1 MKNRAKCK
9 LCSDV
14 IESFH
19 DLDFVQCKC
28 GEITVYAGNSLRCSA
43 NNWNNF
49 LRVDDQGSEIVVTIK
64 EMSSDVKP
72 LDMPPSKPDKKEL
85 LGMLNDMIKNIENL
99 PQHAALAP
107 ITHYDFAS
115 LILLI
120 SEIFKVLDDS
130 RA

>member
-9 LCSDV
+9 LCNDI

-19 DLDFVQCKC
+19 DQDYVECTC
-28 GEITVYAGNSLRCSA
+28 GEIAVSAGNKMQCGSRDWS
-43 NNWNNF
+43 NF
-49 LRVDDQGSEIVVTIK
+49 IRVDDLGNEIVVTIK

-72 LDMPPSKPDKKEL
+72 LDIPLNKPDKKEL
-85 LGMLNDMIKNIENL
+85 LGMLSDMINNIENL

-115 LILLI
+115 ALLLI
-120 SEIFKVLDDS
+120 SELFKALDD
-130 RA
+130 A

>member
-9 LCSDV
+9 LCNDI

-19 DLDFVQCKC
+19 DLDFVECKC
-28 GEITVYAGNSLRCSA
+28 KEITVYGGNELRCSA
-43 NNWNNF
+43 NDWANF
-49 LRVDDQGSEIVVTIK
+49 LRVDDQGNEIVVTIK
-64 EMSSDVKP
+64 EMSCDVKP
-72 LDMPPSKPDKKEL
+72 LDIPRSKPDEKEL

-115 LILLI
+115 ALLLI
-120 SEIFKVLDDS
+120 SELFKTLDDS